1 MPCLVGRGPC
11 QSPTALRTVSQP
23 GSLHSSFVSSVH
35 RRLALGNWN
44 GAEAFANVKHIL
56 DNLEAQCIVK
66 MIALQL
72 QQQYQASKVSR
83 ENSLEKPEK
92 ERTSSQERRS
102 SEDTMVDEEEQD
114 KMGLRKRLKAA
125 VKKATL

>member
-1 MPCLVGRGPC
+1 MTEVVEPI
-11 QSPTALRTVSQP
+11 S
-23 GSLHSSFVSSVH
+23 
-35 RRLALGNWN
+35 
-44 GAEAFANVKHIL
+44 AE
-56 DNLEAQCIVK
+56 EAHEHT
-66 MIALQL
+66 LQL
-72 QQQYQASKVSR
+72 QQQYQASRVSR